1 MVNGTHLKAGG
12 GATLADVIAHATRQG
27 LAGLESLVGL
37 PGTIGGALLLNA
49 GDRTSDI
56 GQLVRRV
63 EVLDSQANVQVR
75 EHDELRF
82 TSMGTIL
89 EDPVLLAA
97 EFVLEKDRP
106 ESLVKRLRKAW
117 IQYKASQPYSY
128 QRAARIFRNPAGLD
142 AATLIQ
148 QTGLGGTKVGAA
160 QVSERHANYIV
171 LEPGGTARDVL
182 RLIDLIRTRVEDRFH
197 LELELALSVW

>member
-1 MVNGTHLKAGG
+1 
-12 GATLADVIAHATRQG
+12 
-27 LAGLESLVGL
+27 
-37 PGTIGGALLLNA
+37 
-49 GDRTSDI
+49 
-56 GQLVRRV
+56 
-63 EVLDSQANVQVR
+63 
-75 EHDELRF
+75 
-82 TSMGTIL
+82 MGTIL